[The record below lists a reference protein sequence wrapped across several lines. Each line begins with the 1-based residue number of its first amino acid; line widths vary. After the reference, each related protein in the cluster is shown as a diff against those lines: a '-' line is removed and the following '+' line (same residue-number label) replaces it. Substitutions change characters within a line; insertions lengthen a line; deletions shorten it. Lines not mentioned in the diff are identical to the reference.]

1 MDNIKYKNI
10 VNLNKALKL
19 VANRC
24 LKELSVKDMVY
35 SRKTIFNDIK
45 NRTFNIL
52 TSDKLNIKESINE
65 VIDIIIEEGELNG
78 VEELI
83 DEYNYSH
90 RKDKKM
96 EIQSKDDL
104 IKCLLYR
111 MSLKSIFTEPL
122 FFLFYWDDTKRGNM
136 FYANLNTKVTRRLNE
151 LFNVDNH
158 ITDIVTAYVQ

>member
-10 VNLNKALKL
+10 VNLNNALKL

-45 NRTFNIL
+45 NRTFNSL
-52 TSDKLNIKESINE
+52 TSEKVNINESINE

-78 VEELI
+78 VDELI
-83 DEYNYSH
+83 DEYNYAH
-90 RKDKKM
+90 RKVKQM
-96 EIQSKDDL
+96 EITAKNDL
-104 IKCLLYR
+104 IKCLKSR
-111 MSLKSIFTEPL
+111 MSIKSIFTEPL

-136 FYANLNTKVTRRLNE
+136 FYANLNTKVARRLNE
-151 LFNVDNH
+151 LFNIDNYILNI
-158 ITDIVTAYVQ
+158 ITTYVQ